1 MKLKVTIVFVLTFWI
16 TGCFASDIID
26 VFLKDGISKPVY
38 IYKSSR
44 SKKVIAEIQD
54 RDDTVKT
61 CYHSVCILKKSR
73 RRYYVSVYEIFND
86 NPEQKG
92 IKGWIDKEDCAV
104 DLHEVIV
111 GDYDDYHYFA
121 VRLFNKP
128 TDREPAIV
136 LRSDDCWLLDN
147 IKSYTV
153 AVTDATVVDCY
164 EFPFNLWVRVL
175 VELQTGETLNLWTV
189 DYSTLYG
196 STEHAPASR
205 LYEYDK
211 RK

>member
-1 MKLKVTIVFVLTFWI
+1 MKLKVTIVFALTFWI

-73 RRYYVSVYEIFND
+73 RRYYVSVCDIW
-86 NPEQKG
+86 NPEKEE
-92 IKGWIDKEDCAV
+92 IKGWIDKKDCAV
-104 DLHEVIV
+104 YLHEVIV

-147 IKSYTV
+147 IKTYTV
-153 AVTDATVVDCY
+153 AVTDAMVVDCY

-175 VELQTGETLNLWTV
+175 VELKTGETLNLWTV
-189 DYSTLYG
+189 DYCSDVYG
-196 STEHAPASR
+196 SCESPPASR
-205 LYEYDK
+205 LQEYDK